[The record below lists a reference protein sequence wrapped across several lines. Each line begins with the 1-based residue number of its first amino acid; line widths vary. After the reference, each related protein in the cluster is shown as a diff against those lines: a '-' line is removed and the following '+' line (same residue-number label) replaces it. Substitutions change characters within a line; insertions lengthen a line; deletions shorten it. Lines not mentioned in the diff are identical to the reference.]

1 MEYCNPLNLNYKY
14 QHFGEK
20 AHREEADPTLLLFK
34 GKYYLFV
41 SMSAGFFFSDD
52 LMHWDWHENR
62 SLDMYNYAPDVR
74 QIGDYVYFCASD
86 KGKACTIRR
95 SSDPLS
101 DRWEKV
107 SMEKAEYSSQPCHF
121 KRKTR
126 TGRIL
131 QHP

>member
-1 MEYCNPLNLNYKY
+1 
-14 QHFGEK
+14 
-20 AHREEADPTLLLFK
+20 
-34 GKYYLFV
+34 
-41 SMSAGFFFSDD
+41 MSAGFFFSDD

-86 KGKACTIRR
+86 KGKACTIWR